1 MSTDSET
8 LVLVG
13 DPKLEPGE
21 IQKLRELHASGVAI
35 VAWQHSKIVQ
45 DHFPSPNIQNAL
57 AALSIA
63 QFLWGDVSAV
73 DS

>member
-1 MSTDSET
+1 LSTDSET

-21 IQKLRELHASGVAI
+21 IQKLRELHASGATI

-45 DHFPSPNIQNAL
+45 DRFPNTDVQNAL
-57 AALSIA
+57 KALFMKKKA
-63 QFLWGDVSAV
+63 GEP
-73 DS
+73 